1 MAEGQ
6 VIYPRPR
13 KDWREL
19 RELVANGSYSIILV
33 VIALIA
39 IRPLMV
45 RHILDRADAYSA
57 LRQYDDARRQCDK
70 ALLID
75 GDNGRAW
82 YVLACLHKAQ
92 GELDAAYGAYQ
103 KATEADPANVPAN
116 FELALMYVQ
125 DGQLQQAVPYLEQV
139 RQVEADRAN
148 RYAPDQFA
156 YHRAALDM
164 LVMCYEKLGDE
175 AKAKFTREELRV
187 YYPHHTQMG
196 EPAKATQTAAQAG

>member
-6 VIYPRPR
+6 VIYPRSR
-13 KDWREL
+13 KDRQEF
-19 RELVANGSYSIILV
+19 RELVASGSYSVILV

-45 RHILDRADAYSA
+45 RHILERADAYSV

-103 KATEADPANVPAN
+103 KATEADPANVPAH

-125 DGQLQQAVPYLEQV
+125 DGQLQQAVPYFEQV

-175 AKAKFTREELRV
+175 TKAKFTREELRV
-187 YYPHHTQMG
+187 YYPHHTQVG
-196 EPAKATQTAAQAG
+196 EPAKATLTKAQAG

>member
-13 KDWREL
+13 KDRQEL
-19 RELVANGSYSIILV
+19 RELVANGSYSVILV
-33 VIALIA
+33 VISLIA
-39 IRPLMV
+39 IRPFMV
-45 RHILDRADAYSA
+45 RHMLDRADAYFV
-57 LRQYDDARRQCDK
+57 LRQYDDAQRQCDK

-75 GDNGRAW
+75 GDNGQAW
-82 YVLACLHKAQ
+82 YVLACLYKAQ

-116 FELALMYVQ
+116 FELAVMYVQ
-125 DGQLQQAVPYLEQV
+125 DGQPQQAVPYFEQV
-139 RQVEADRAN
+139 RHVEADRAN

-175 AKAKFTREELRV
+175 SKAKFTREELRV
-187 YYPHHTQMG
+187 YYPHHTQVG
-196 EPAKATQTAAQAG
+196 EPVKVTRTKAQAG